1 MRIFKL
7 DHCFDHPTT
16 KGESMKKHY
25 GLMLFFVAL
34 VSIGWTVSSQA
45 MELVPVTSFDS
56 TWKTYTQGSGTGTA
70 TPNGA
75 KVNLTLQGSGTNFNF
90 YKTGTKGVIG
100 MLATLRVDQVTCDAN
115 GFCGI
120 GINQYI
126 GMTGNSRIQLS
137 ITLSHNGNGN
147 NVINFFIKTI
157 DLTTNANVVLA
168 QGNIGDYSGAWANGD
183 SKTVGFVRDGSEF
196 WFYVAEHP
204 ALIKVQVLDEITP
217 YSDSPTV
224 FAQVGPGT
232 GNSISGS
239 ASDIYLIY

>member
-1 MRIFKL
+1 
-7 DHCFDHPTT
+7 
-16 KGESMKKHY
+16 MKKHY

-75 KVNLTLQGSGTNFNF
+75 KVNLTAQGSGMNFNF

-100 MLATLRVDQVTCDAN
+100 MLATLRVDQVTSDAN
-115 GFCGI
+115 GFCQI
-120 GINQYI
+120 GLTQYI
-126 GMTGNSRIQLS
+126 GMIGNSRVQLN
-137 ITLSHNGNGN
+137 IFLNYNGNGN
-147 NVINFFIKTI
+147 NNSINFVLRTI
-157 DLTTNANVVLA
+157 DLTTNANVQLA
-168 QGNIGDYSGAWANGD
+168 QGSIGDYSGTWVNGD
-183 SKTVGFVRDGSEF
+183 NKTVGFLRNGSEF
-196 WFYVAEHP
+196 WFYVAGHP

-217 YSDSPTV
+217 YNDSPTV
-224 FAQVGPGT
+224 FTMVGPGT